1 MTCISPVLN
10 SKNEIGR
17 ATLPYISKEGDVY
30 MEGRKETPQARY
42 DKANTKMYG
51 VKVVISTEKNIYDK
65 LERTENKRGYIKD
78 LIRADIEKHGE

>member
-17 ATLPYISKEGDVY
+17 VTLPYISKEGDVY

-51 VKVVISTEKNIYDK
+51 VKVVISTERDIYEK
-65 LERTENKRGYIKD
+65 LESTPNRSGYIKS
-78 LIRADIEKHGE
+78 LIRADISK

>member
-1 MTCISPVLN
+1 
-10 SKNEIGR
+10 
-17 ATLPYISKEGDVY
+17 
-30 MEGRKETPQARY
+30 
-42 DKANTKMYG
+42 MYG